1 MSIPD
6 LLSLHRHPVNPWE
19 ALGLSP
25 DADDTVVERAYR
37 ARSVRTADDLQ
48 RRKLKE
54 AYELIRTERR
64 RIRFRLLAPAGLE
77 KPEELLYLV
86 KAKPRYAGPGLWL
99 KAIKALAAE
108 REKGYEGD
116 HDEAI

>member
-1 MSIPD
+1 MSISD
-6 LLSLHRHPVNPWE
+6 LLALHRYAEDPWE
-19 ALGLSP
+19 VLGLSK
-25 DADDTVVERAYR
+25 DADDAAVERVYL
-37 ARSVRTADDLQ
+37 ARSARTTDDLQ

-54 AYELIRTERR
+54 AYDLISTERR

-99 KAIKALAAE
+99 KAVRTLATE
-108 REKGYEGD
+108 RRKGYDGD
-116 HDEAI
+116 QGEAI